1 MRPHITLAAFALA
14 LASLTACG
22 SGADSADSAY
32 CKELKS
38 DKTYFEA
45 FGDSNPDFSKI
56 DEAFDR
62 MHSLANKAPDDVA
75 DDWSVLDKAFTSIT
89 TALKDA
95 GISFAD
101 IGKMQQGKIPK
112 GADPKKLAAL
122 GPKLQELSGAKFE
135 KASKA
140 IEKHAKDTCDV
151 NLSAS

>member
-1 MRPHITLAAFALA
+1 MRTQITLAAFALA

-22 SGADSADSAY
+22 SDADSAY

-38 DKTYFEA
+38 DKAYFES
-45 FGDSNPDFSKI
+45 FSGSDPDFSKI

-62 MHSLANKAPDDVA
+62 LHSLADKAPDEVA
-75 DDWSVLDKAFTSIT
+75 DDWKVLDGAITSIT
-89 TALKDA
+89 EALEDA

-101 IGKMQQGKIPK
+101 IGKMQQGQMPE
-112 GADPKKLAAL
+112 GADPQKLAAL
-122 GPKLQELSGAKFE
+122 APKLQELSGAKFD

-151 NLSAS
+151 TLAAS